1 MIRILSSPTAIRPAV
16 RGLGLAVLA
25 GLIAVAVPSPVN
37 AQTSRADQASIRK
50 EMQRGDL
57 RKLSAII
64 DDVQSVQPYK
74 SMDYLGGVEFDSTK
88 LIYRLKFM
96 DGRRVVFVY
105 VDARTGRIVGRSP

>member
-1 MIRILSSPTAIRPAV
+1 MIRRASFLLTKRPAL
-16 RGLGLAVLA
+16 RALGLAALV
-25 GLIAVAVPSPVN
+25 GLMTATAPSIAY

-50 EMQRGDL
+50 EIQRGEL
-57 RKLSAII
+57 RKLSVII

-88 LIYRLKFM
+88 FIYRLKFM

-105 VDARTGRIVGRSP
+105 VDARTGRIIGRSP

>member
-1 MIRILSSPTAIRPAV
+1 MIRRYQFPTVKMTAL
-16 RGLGLAVLA
+16 RGLSFAVLA
-25 GLIAVAVPSPVN
+25 GLMTLPMPVN

-57 RKLSAII
+57 RKLSVII
-64 DDVQSVQPYK
+64 DDVQSTPPYK

-88 LIYRLKFM
+88 FVYRLKFM
-96 DGRRVVFVY
+96 DGKRVVFVY